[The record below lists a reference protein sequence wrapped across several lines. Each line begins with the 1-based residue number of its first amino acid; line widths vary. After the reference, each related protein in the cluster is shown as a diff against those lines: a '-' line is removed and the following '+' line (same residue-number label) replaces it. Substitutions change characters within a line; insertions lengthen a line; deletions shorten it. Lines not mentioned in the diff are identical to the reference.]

1 MNPAHDSRPEVW
13 YIQRCGSTFKHE
25 GKTVFDLKEFCRV
38 QSLEQADGLLQED
51 NKNVIL
57 GGLLWMRMGSRQYH
71 TGIDL
76 SGLGLDRIEDK
87 GDRIDIGAMACLR
100 QLETSAHL
108 TDNFGP
114 LIRDAVSSIVGVQF
128 RNLATVGGTVFSRFS
143 FSDLIT
149 ALLVLDTRVHLH
161 RGAWFP
167 WPIFWNP
174 LRAGTYWSASPFP
187 SRRLKPAIRV
197 SARPPRTFP
206 FWPQRWPVTKPGGK
220 SPWAPG
226 RPGQG
231 WPLKRQNCCLQR
243 PAPDRLTPPAPPLSG
258 SWGLAATSGAVKPI
272 GNSWQRF

>member
-1 MNPAHDSRPEVW
+1 M
-13 YIQRCGSTFKHE
+13 
-25 GKTVFDLKEFCRV
+25 FDLKEFCRV

-161 RGAWFP
+161 RGGVVPLADFLESSPGRDILVRLSIPKQEIKTSYQSFRKTATDFP
-167 WPIFWNP
+167 VLAAALARNKTGWKIA
-174 LRAGTYWSASPFP
+174 LGARP
-187 SRRLKPAIRV
+187 SRARLAPQTAELLPSAP
-197 SARPPRTFP
+197 SARQVDAACTAIVRELGFGSD
-206 FWPQRWPVTKPGGK
+206 QRGGK
-220 SPWAPG
+220 AY
-226 RPGQG
+226 REQ
-231 WPLKRQNCCLQR
+231 LAKILIKRGIQNIC
-243 PAPDRLTPPAPPLSG
+243 S
-258 SWGLAATSGAVKPI
+258 
-272 GNSWQRF
+272 